1 MFKITSKEKDVRYI
15 VYKTHIL
22 AQELTKNLFVHV
34 GMGIAILV
42 LSSQMQGALLFCL
55 LNISNI
61 K

>member
-1 MFKITSKEKDVRYI
+1 MSDILSTR
-15 VYKTHIL
+15 HIL

-42 LSSQMQGALLFCL
+42 LSSQMQGALLYCS